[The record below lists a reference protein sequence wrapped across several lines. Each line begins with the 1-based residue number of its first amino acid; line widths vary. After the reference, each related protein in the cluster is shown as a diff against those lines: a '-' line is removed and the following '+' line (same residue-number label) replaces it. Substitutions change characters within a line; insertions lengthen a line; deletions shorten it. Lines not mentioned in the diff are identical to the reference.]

1 MHDDYKATHIQ
12 LHNVLVFLHLG
23 NNDRSFGIGH
33 GILHIQ
39 IFDAKHQ
46 KISISYSDVYTCS
59 FMSCKY
65 HDIALVY
72 LVLMDTFLGSTLPL
86 RKNPV

>member
-1 MHDDYKATHIQ
+1 MQDYKATHIQ

-23 NNDRSFGIGH
+23 NNDWSFGIGH

-46 KISISYSDVYTCS
+46 KISISFNDV
-59 FMSCKY
+59 
-65 HDIALVY
+65 
-72 LVLMDTFLGSTLPL
+72 
-86 RKNPV
+86 